1 MYMLHEYKGRN
12 IWAKRC
18 WGKIAMK
25 DLDKNKNKAWGK
37 KYCMYSTLLIV
48 EECMLKIC
56 SWDCLWIPKLKSA
69 FEKTSQ
75 KGIFNSIQYN

>member
-37 KYCMYSTLLIV
+37 KYCT
-48 EECMLKIC
+48 
-56 SWDCLWIPKLKSA
+56 PKLKSA
-69 FEKTSQ
+69 FEKTAQ